1 MAYNENEARELVIE
15 AGKRLLETGLI
26 ARTWGNVSAR
36 ISDTQFVITPSGK
49 PYDTLKPEEL
59 VIVNIADCSYDGD
72 IKPSSEKGIH
82 ADAYKHRRNVNFI
95 IHTHQVRA
103 SVVGA
108 TGKPVTNVPE
118 KYREILGT
126 HIPVADYGMP
136 STGKLRKAL
145 EQVYIN
151 FTESKAFLMEHHG
164 VVCLGNDYDE
174 AFLIAETLETLCKDV
189 IHRAYRVFEGTAS
202 YSRKSMIETFIRAN
216 GVGQFPKVVTDFGE
230 SERNSDG
237 KTFTIKYRNGNEFIV
252 DIKSCTS
259 DSEKELPRTAMVHAE
274 IYRNTDVSFLKHCT
288 EINVIGYS
296 VLGAPIRPRLDDFAQ
311 IAGVRIKCVPWNGS
325 QNCARQIAI
334 ASRGKNVIL
343 IKGLG
348 AILTGKKKSDLEAVE
363 LVLSKECQTQFGA
376 TFFGAGDPLSAVDCN
391 IMRTIY
397 VTKYSKKAE

>member
-15 AGKRLLETGLI
+15 AGKKLLENGLI

-82 ADAYKHRRNVNFI
+82 ADAYKHRSNVNFI

-108 TGKPVTNVPE
+108 TGKPISFVPE
-118 KYREILGT
+118 KYREILGS

-145 EQVYIN
+145 EQVYVN
-151 FTESKAFLMEHHG
+151 FADSKAFLMEHHG
-164 VVCLGNDYDE
+164 AVCLGDDFDE
-174 AFLIAETLETLCKDV
+174 AFLVAETLENLCKDV
-189 IHRAYRVFEGTAS
+189 IHKAYRVFEGTAD
-202 YSRKSMIETFIRAN
+202 YSRKAMIQSFIRAN
-216 GVGQFPKVVTDFGE
+216 GVGQFPKYVTDFGE
-230 SERNSDG
+230 SEKIDDKSF
-237 KTFTIKYRNGNEFIV
+237 KLTYKNGNEFVV
-252 DIKSCTS
+252 DIKTGKS
-259 DSEKELPRTAMVHAE
+259 DSETELPRTAMVHAE
-274 IYRNTDVSFLKHCT
+274 IYKDSDITCIKHCT
-288 EINVIGYS
+288 EINVVGYS

-311 IAGVRIKCVPWNGS
+311 IAGVKIKNVAWNGS

-334 ASRGKNVIL
+334 AARGKNVIL
-343 IKGLG
+343 LKGTG
-348 AILTGKKKSDLEAVE
+348 AVLTGKKKSDIEAVE
-363 LVLSKECQTQFGA
+363 LVLSKECQTQIGS
-376 TFFGAGDPLSAVDCN
+376 TFFGAGYPLSPIDCN

-397 VTKYSKKAE
+397 ITKYSKKAE

>member
-1 MAYNENEARELVIE
+1 MAYNEKEARELVIE
-15 AGKRLLETGLI
+15 AGKRLLENGLI

-49 PYDTLKPEEL
+49 PYDTLTPEEL
-59 VIVNIADCSYDGD
+59 VIVNIADCSYDGN

-82 ADAYKHRRNVNFI
+82 ADAYKHRANVNFI

-108 TGKPVTNVPE
+108 TGKPITNVPE
-118 KYREILGT
+118 KYRETLGT

-151 FTESKAFLMEHHG
+151 FKDSKAFLMEHHG
-164 VVCLGNDYDE
+164 AVCLGDDYDE
-174 AFLIAETLETLCKDV
+174 AFLIAETLEELCKDV
-189 IHRAYRVFEGTAS
+189 IHRAYRVFEGTAD
-202 YSRKSMIETFIRAN
+202 YSRKAMIESFIRAN
-216 GVGQFPKVVTDFGE
+216 GVGQFPKFVTDFGE
-230 SERNSDG
+230 SEKNADG
-237 KTFTIKYRNGNEFIV
+237 RTFTVKYKNGNEFVV
-252 DIKSCTS
+252 DIKTCTS

-274 IYRNTDVSFLKHCT
+274 IYRNSDITCIKHCT
-288 EINVIGYS
+288 EINVVGYS
-296 VLGAPIRPRLDDFAQ
+296 VLGSPIHPRLDDFAQ
-311 IAGVRIKCVPWNGS
+311 IAGVKIKNIPWNGS

-363 LVLSKECQTQFGA
+363 LVLSKECQTQIGS
-376 TFFGAGDPLSAVDCN
+376 TFFGAGYPLSAVDCN

-397 VTKYSKKAE
+397 ITKYSKKAE

>member
-1 MAYNENEARELVIE
+1 MAYTENETRELVVA
-15 AGKRLLETGLI
+15 AGKRLLENGLI

-82 ADAYKHRRNVNFI
+82 ADAYKHRANVNFI

-108 TGKPVTNVPE
+108 AGKSISNVPE
-118 KYREILGT
+118 KYRDVLGT
-126 HIPVADYGMP
+126 YVPVADYGMP

-145 EQVYIN
+145 EQVYVN
-151 FTESKAFLMEHHG
+151 FTDSKAFLMEHHG
-164 VVCLGNDYDE
+164 AVCLGDDIE
-174 AFLIAETLETLCKDV
+174 DAFLVAETLEELCKDI
-189 IHRAYRVFEGTAS
+189 IHKSFRVFSGAEKYT
-202 YSRKSMIETFIRAN
+202 RKGMIESFIRAN
-216 GVGQFPKVVTDFGE
+216 GIGEFPKYVTDFGE
-230 SERNSDG
+230 SERDG
-237 KTFTIKYRNGNEFIV
+237 DTFTVKYKNGKEFVV
-252 DIKSCTS
+252 DIKNYTIDD
-259 DSEKELPRTAMVHAE
+259 DSKLPRSAMVHAE
-274 IYRNTDVSFLKHCT
+274 IYRNSDITCIKHCT

-296 VLGAPIRPRLDDFAQ
+296 VLGEPIKPRLDDFAQ
-311 IAGVRIKCVPWNGS
+311 IAGVKIKNIAWNGS
-325 QNCARQIAI
+325 KNCARQIAI
-334 ASRGKNVIL
+334 ASKGKNVIL

-348 AILTGKKKSDLEAVE
+348 AICTGKKKSDLEAVE

-376 TFFGAGDPLSAVDCN
+376 TFFGSGDPLSAIDCN
-391 IMRTIY
+391 IMRMIY

>member
-59 VIVNIADCSYDGD
+59 VTVNIEDCSYDGD

-82 ADAYKHRRNVNFI
+82 ADAYKHRPNVNFI

-108 TGKPVTNVPE
+108 TGKPITTVPE
-118 KYREILGT
+118 KYREILGE

-145 EQVYIN
+145 EEVYID
-151 FTESKAFLMEHHG
+151 FTGSKAFLMEHHG
-164 VVCLGNDYDE
+164 AVCLGESYED
-174 AFLIAETLETLCKDV
+174 AFLIAETLETLCKEI

-202 YSRKSMIETFIRAN
+202 YSRKEMIETYIRAN
-216 GVGQFPKVVTDFGE
+216 GVGQFPKYVTDFGE
-230 SERNSDG
+230 SEKNGD
-237 KTFTIKYRNGNEFIV
+237 TFTIRYKNGNEFVV

-274 IYRNTDVSFLKHCT
+274 IYRNTDIKFIKHCT
-288 EINVIGYS
+288 EIDVVGYS
-296 VLGAPIRPRLDDFAQ
+296 VLGAPIKPRLDDFAQ
-311 IAGVRIKCVPWNGS
+311 IAGVKIKNVPWNGS
-325 QNCARQIAI
+325 RNCARQIAI
-334 ASRGKNVIL
+334 ASRGKNVVL

-348 AILTGKKKSDLEAVE
+348 AILTGKKMSDLEAVE
-363 LVLSKECQTQFGA
+363 LVLSKECQTQMGA
-376 TFFGAGDPLSAVDCN
+376 TFFGSGEPLSPIDCSL
-391 IMRTIY
+391 MRTIY